1 MIAGLDDA
9 PVFADATSW
18 EDAQAALD
26 AAGFSDGLPMVVPTL
41 ARIGCM
47 MAGQHEPE
55 EIGNPVPPLMG
66 ELTLAAVAYNC
77 VLAGCVPAELPVVM
91 AAVIAAL
98 EPDFN
103 LLGIATTTGTPTVAV
118 CVHGPVVAALGMNSG
133 TNCLGP
139 GNRANACIGRAV
151 RLVQQNLGGARPGIG
166 DMATMGSP
174 GKYGLCFAEG
184 AHPLLPSLA
193 ARRGIADR
201 ASAVTVF
208 GVSGTLEVLPEGGAA
223 TPEQVLRPLV
233 AAMRGARDAASGA
246 KKREPQEQIL
256 LIPNEMSDVVA
267 RGGWD
272 LRRAQAFLWA
282 EAGTD
287 WPIARSPADILL
299 VPTGG
304 DGVKMTCLVP
314 WGGGT
319 MSVTR
324 AVP

>member
-1 MIAGLDDA
+1 MIPGEEDA
-9 PVFADATSW
+9 PLFGESTSW
-18 EDAQAALD
+18 EDAQAALE
-26 AAGFSDGLPMVVPTL
+26 AAGLSDGLPLVVPTQ
-41 ARIGCM
+41 ARLDRM
-47 MAGQHEPE
+47 VAGQHQPE

-66 ELTLAAVAYNC
+66 ELTLAAVAYNG

-98 EPDFN
+98 APDFN

-118 CVHGPVVAALGMNSG
+118 CVHGPVAAALGMNSG

-193 ARRGIADR
+193 MRRGVAAGR
-201 ASAVTVF
+201 SAVTVF
-208 GVSGTLEVLPEGGAA
+208 GVSGTLEVLPEGGAS

-233 AAMRGARDAASGA
+233 AAMRGAREAASGG
-246 KKREPQEQIL
+246 KMREPQEQVL
-256 LIPNEMSDVVA
+256 LIPNEMSDVIA
-267 RGGWD
+267 KGGWD
-272 LRRAQAFLWA
+272 LARAQEFLFA
-282 EAGTD
+282 ESGTD
-287 WPIARSPADILL
+287 WPIARAPSDILL

-304 DGVKMTCLVP
+304 EGVKMTCLVP

-324 AVP
+324 ALH

>member
-1 MIAGLDDA
+1 MIPGEEDA
-9 PVFADATSW
+9 PLFGESTPWD
-18 EDAQAALD
+18 DAQAVLE
-26 AAGFSDGLPMVVPTL
+26 AAGLSDGLPMVVPTAARL
-41 ARIGCM
+41 ARM
-47 MAGQHEPE
+47 MAGQPQPE

-66 ELTLAAVAYNC
+66 ELTLAAIAYNC

-118 CVHGPVVAALGMNSG
+118 CVHGPAVQALGMNSG

-166 DMATMGSP
+166 DMATMGQP
-174 GKYGLCFAEG
+174 GKYLFCFAEG
-184 AHPLLPSLA
+184 AHPLLPSLS
-193 ARRGIADR
+193 ARRGVA
-201 ASAVTVF
+201 AGQSAVTVF
-208 GVSGTLEVLPEGGAA
+208 GVSGTLEVLPEGGAS

-233 AAMRGARDAASGA
+233 AAMLGAREAASGA
-246 KKREPQEQIL
+246 KRREPQEQIL
-256 LIPNEMSDVVA
+256 LVPNEMSDVIA

-272 LRRAQAFLWA
+272 LARAQEFLFRQ
-282 EAGTD
+282 AGTD
-287 WPIARSPADILL
+287 WLIARSPADILL
-299 VPTGG
+299 LPTGG
-304 DGVKMTCLVP
+304 EGVKMTCLVP
-314 WGGGT
+314 WMGGT

-324 AVP
+324 ALP